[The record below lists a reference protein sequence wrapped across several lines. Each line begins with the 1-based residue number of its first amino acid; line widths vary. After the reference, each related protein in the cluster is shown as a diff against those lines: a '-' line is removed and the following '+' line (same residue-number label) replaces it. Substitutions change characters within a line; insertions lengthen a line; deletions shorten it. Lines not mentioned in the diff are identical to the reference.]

1 MNFTFTLLT
10 SIKISLSFTI
20 TSNYKKKC
28 KPLTYHIC
36 KIIIKRN
43 INKQPKKKMNEKCV
57 NILLHYNRIGPS
69 REFYLNKKQNKKKC
83 MVKNLI
89 IPSFFFGYRS
99 TKTDNILYHH
109 IKCIAKIYIIV

>member
-1 MNFTFTLLT
+1 MNFTFTLNQYKNFPFIHHYIELQ
-10 SIKISLSFTI
+10 
-20 TSNYKKKC
+20 KKKS

-69 REFYLNKKQNKKKC
+69 REFYLNKKQNKK
-83 MVKNLI
+83 
-89 IPSFFFGYRS
+89 
-99 TKTDNILYHH
+99 LY
-109 IKCIAKIYIIV
+109 